1 MHVRTRIPPSPT
13 GEDLHIG
20 SVYTALINY
29 TFAKKHGGEFI
40 VRIEDTDRARLV
52 KGAEER
58 FLQTLKDFGLMYDEG
73 PDVEGPVGPYRQSE
87 RLDIYQR
94 YVKELVEQGKAY
106 YCVCTKDRLD
116 KLRDAQQKKKE
127 IPKYDKHCLE
137 KQEEV
142 KKKVES
148 GELHVIRLN
157 VEPHVEVVFTDLIR
171 GEITINTDNLD
182 DQVLMKSDGY
192 PTYHLAVVIDDH
204 FMKISHI
211 IRGEEWISSTPKHV
225 LLYDA
230 FGWEKPFFAH
240 LPLLR
245 NPDKSKLS
253 KRKNPVWASWYLAQ
267 GFLPGAILNY
277 LSLMGWSH
285 PQQKEIFDL
294 EEFMHVFDLKDMKP
308 VGPAFD
314 PIKLEWMNG
323 MYIRQT
329 ENDALVKLLIRYY
342 DVYKKRDLHEEL
354 VVKTIALVKERIK
367 KLSDYYPLA
376 ECFFERPQKHEL
388 DLKKHKDLVQKMN
401 SSLMK
406 ISDWTAANIGQ
417 VLQDL
422 AQQEGMKNSEFFM
435 IARVAVTGKK
445 ISPPLNESMELLGKD
460 ECLARLKV

>member
-29 TFAKKHGGEFI
+29 AFAKKHGGEFV

-73 PDVEGPVGPYRQSE
+73 PDREGPVGPYRQSE
-87 RLDIYQR
+87 RLEIYQR
-94 YVKELVEQGKAY
+94 YIKDLIEHGKAY
-106 YCVCTKDRLD
+106 YCICTKDRLES
-116 KLRDAQQKKKE
+116 LRDSQQKKKQ
-127 IPKYDKHCLE
+127 IPKYDKHCLT
-137 KQEEV
+137 KQDEV
-142 KKKVES
+142 IKKIEN
-148 GELHVIRLN
+148 GEAHVVRLN
-157 VEPHVEVVFTDLIR
+157 VEPHTEVVFKDIIR
-171 GEITINTDNLD
+171 GDITINTDNID
-182 DQVLMKSDGY
+182 DQVLVKSDGY

-204 FMKISHI
+204 FMKISHV

-230 FGWEKPFFAH
+230 FGWEKPAFAH

-267 GFLPGAILNY
+267 GFLPAAILNY

-294 EEFMHVFDLKDMKP
+294 EEFMRVFDLKDMKP

-314 PIKLEWMNG
+314 PVKLEWMNG
-323 MYIRQT
+323 MYIRHT
-329 ENDALVKLLIRYY
+329 DDSELVDAIMHFYTTFKKKSLDPDLVKRT
-342 DVYKKRDLHEEL
+342 VP
-354 VVKTIALVKERIK
+354 LVKERIK

-376 ECFFERPQKHEL
+376 DCFFERPHKHEI
-388 DLKKHKDLVQKMN
+388 DMKKHVPLIHKMHAV
-401 SSLMK
+401 LAK
-406 ISDWTAANIGQ
+406 VTEWKAEWIGQ
-417 VLQDL
+417 ALQEL
-422 AQQEGMKNSEFFM
+422 AKAEGVKNSEFFM
-435 IARVAVTGKK
+435 IARVVVTGKK
-445 ISPPLNESMELLGKD
+445 ISPPLNESMELLGKS
-460 ECLARLKV
+460 ECLARLKM

>member
-277 LSLMGWSH
+277 LSLM
-285 PQQKEIFDL
+285 
-294 EEFMHVFDLKDMKP
+294 
-308 VGPAFD
+308 
-314 PIKLEWMNG
+314 
-323 MYIRQT
+323 
-329 ENDALVKLLIRYY
+329 
-342 DVYKKRDLHEEL
+342 
-354 VVKTIALVKERIK
+354 
-367 KLSDYYPLA
+367 
-376 ECFFERPQKHEL
+376 
-388 DLKKHKDLVQKMN
+388 
-401 SSLMK
+401 
-406 ISDWTAANIGQ
+406 
-417 VLQDL
+417 
-422 AQQEGMKNSEFFM
+422 
-435 IARVAVTGKK
+435 
-445 ISPPLNESMELLGKD
+445 
-460 ECLARLKV
+460 